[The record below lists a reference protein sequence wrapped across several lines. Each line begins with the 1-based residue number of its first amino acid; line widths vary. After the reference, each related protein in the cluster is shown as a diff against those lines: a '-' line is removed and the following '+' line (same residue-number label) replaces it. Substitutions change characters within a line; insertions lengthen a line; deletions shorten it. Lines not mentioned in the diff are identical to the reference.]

1 MSKNHVLN
9 VDFHAKCK
17 DVPIFSPAQESLSQ
31 VLYLNWLYHCYVI
44 SLRTNTQADSTV
56 DPPKPNLTQKFIRRG

>member
-31 VLYLNWLYHCYVI
+31 VLF
-44 SLRTNTQADSTV
+44 LRVNRAIGLRVGS
-56 DPPKPNLTQKFIRRG
+56 